1 MQDRRNFA
9 GDVFCPQLS
18 KGYPQWLSKPRR
30 WPQRVQAEPKTL
42 VGLGSLAGLLLL
54 LAKIVEDVIEKESGT
69 FDRTILLA
77 FRVSGHASQPIAWLT
92 SAFRDVTSLGG
103 PTIITLI
110 MVIAVAYL
118 FVDGRNRFAVLVAI
132 SIASGAIAEK
142 LMKLG
147 FDRAR
152 PDVVPHL
159 TTVHSPSFPSDHAM
173 LSAITYLTLGALLA
187 TRAVALAEQ
196 DIHPIHRGFDH
207 PSYWAEPHLPRRP
220 LADPRVGRLADRID
234 LGARILARSGEN
246 TDDGTADDATLRAL
260 PLIAEAD
267 ASRWIIAP
275 LSGIGLR

>member
-42 VGLGSLAGLLLL
+42 VGLGSIAGLLLL

-77 FRVSGHASQPIAWLT
+77 FRLPGHASQPIGPAWLT

-118 FVDGRNRFAVLVAI
+118 FVDVRNRLAVLVAI

-187 TRAVALAEQ
+187 RAQSHWRNKIFILFTGILITLLIGPAST
-196 DIHPIHRGFDH
+196 G
-207 PSYWAEPHLPRRP
+207 RP
-220 LADPRVGRLADRID
+220 TCWQAGRSD
-234 LGARILARSGEN
+234 RSGRSYF
-246 TDDGTADDATLRAL
+246 G
-260 PLIAEAD
+260 
-267 ASRWIIAP
+267 S
-275 LSGIGLR
+275 